1 MKTQLLHSDIAHK
14 TVVLAGGVGAARFL
28 AGLHQIV
35 DPTSICA
42 VINTGDDIEFH
53 GLAISPDV
61 DIVMCTLAGIIHPT
75 QGWGIVDDSDH
86 CMTMLRTLGAPDWF
100 MLGDKDLALHIQ
112 RTALRKQG
120 WNETQITDRFRRA
133 LGVNVTLLPMTH
145 DTVQTYINTPTG
157 EVHFQEYLV
166 RDRAKAHITG
176 IRYSGISTAQAT
188 ADVRYSLQTAT
199 GIVIAPSNPLV
210 SVGTI
215 LALPE
220 IRQIITA
227 RRVPAIAISPIVAGV
242 AVKGPAVAMLN
253 YAGIE
258 VSALGVAQHYQGLID
273 GMVID
278 TVDAGLAPA
287 IKALGLAVCV
297 TDTIMSDAL
306 RKARLART
314 CVEFM
319 ATLP

>member
-1 MKTQLLHSDIAHK
+1 METQLSPSDITHK
-14 TVVLAGGVGAARFL
+14 TVVLSGGVGAARFL
-28 AGLHQIV
+28 AGLNQIV

-42 VINTGDDIEFH
+42 IINTGDDIEFH

-61 DIVMCTLAGIIHPT
+61 DIVMCTLAGIIHPS

-86 CMTMLRTLGAPDWF
+86 CMSMLRTLGAPDWF

-120 WNETQITDRFRRA
+120 WNETQITNQFRQA
-133 LGVNVTLLPMTH
+133 LGVQVTLLPMTH
-145 DTVQTYINTPTG
+145 DTVHTHIATPAG

-166 RDRAKAHITG
+166 RDRAKAQITG
-176 IRYSGISTAQAT
+176 IHYHGISTAYAT
-188 ADVRYSLQTAT
+188 PDVLHSLQTAT

-220 IRQIITA
+220 VRQIITQ
-227 RRVPAIAISPIVAGV
+227 RRVPAIAISPIVGGA
-242 AVKGPAVAMLN
+242 AIKGPAVAMLN

-258 VSALGVAQHYQGLID
+258 VSALGIARHYQGLID

-278 TVDAGLAPA
+278 DVDAALAPA
-287 IKALGLAVCV
+287 IEALGMAVRV
-297 TDTIMSDAL
+297 TDTIMSDDM
-306 RKARLART
+306 RKANLART
-314 CVEFM
+314 CMEFM

>member
-1 MKTQLLHSDIAHK
+1 MDIQLAHSDITHK
-14 TVVLAGGVGAARFL
+14 TIVLSGGVGAARFL
-28 AGLHQIV
+28 AGLQQIV

-42 VINTGDDIEFH
+42 IINTGDDIEFH

-112 RTALRKQG
+112 RTALRKKG
-120 WNETQITDRFRRA
+120 WNETQITQQFRTA
-133 LGVNVTLLPMTH
+133 LGVKATLLPMTH
-145 DTVQTYINTPTG
+145 DSVQTHIITPAG
-157 EVHFQEYLV
+157 DVHFQEYLV
-166 RDRAKAHITG
+166 RDRAKAQILGIEYRGIT
-176 IRYSGISTAQAT
+176 SAH
-188 ADVRYSLQTAT
+188 AT
-199 GIVIAPSNPLV
+199 GDVLHSLRTAAGIIIAPSNPLV

-215 LALPE
+215 LGLPHV
-220 IRQIITA
+220 RQLISQ
-227 RRVPAIAISPIVAGV
+227 RHVPAIAISPIVGGA
-242 AVKGPAVAMLN
+242 AIKGPAVAMLN
-253 YAGIE
+253 YAGIA

-278 TVDAGLAPA
+278 NVDATLAPA
-287 IKALGLAVCV
+287 IEALGMAVCV
-297 TDTIMSDAL
+297 TDTIMSDDM
-306 RKARLART
+306 RKANLART
-314 CVEFM
+314 CMEFM